1 MAVNLFALNCTEI
14 TTLVR
19 PQIQPTSYR
28 LDQEKIKANWDQI
41 KNQSMDLVQI
51 SKEAGTIYEN
61 NVSLEQI
68 QSMGELKR
76 TECNYSSNAFFQKNM
91 PQIMTDGSYL
101 VGGVYFSKEELEQCR
116 VVMKAAAENIDCGMG
131 KGVDIDYND
140 YAQMGLA
147 VSSVRTYAE
156 EHLTK
161 EQAEVVNKAM
171 QEYNEALIDLE
182 KQAYAN
188 RTCVETNYEGVSEYY
203 GKAVVLDDALI
214 DEINRLK
221 EEISR
226 LTGRQFAPT
235 VKGMTA
241 GVQSATNEKLIG
253 EISDLFANTDIE
265 DEESVNAAIET
276 YKELMRPAYLA
287 YGILD
292 SRGALTRRLNEDAE
306 KFRAQIANMLQA
318 TRYRAT
324 DYTI

>member
-1 MAVNLFALNCTEI
+1 MAVNLFTLNCTEV

-28 LDQEKIKANWDQI
+28 LDQDKIKENWDQI
-41 KNQSMDLVQI
+41 KSQSMGLVQI
-51 SKEAGTIYEN
+51 SKEGGTVYEST
-61 NVSLEQI
+61 VSLGQI
-68 QSMGELKR
+68 QSTGELKR
-76 TECNYSSNAFFQKNM
+76 TECNYSSNVFFQKNM

-101 VGGVYFSKEELEQCR
+101 VGGVSFSEEELEQCR

-147 VSSVRTYAE
+147 VSSVRTFAE
-156 EHLTK
+156 KYLTK
-161 EQAEVVNKAM
+161 DQAEVVNKAM
-171 QEYNEALIDLE
+171 QEYNEALFDLE

-188 RTCVETNYEGVSEYY
+188 RTCVETKYEGLSDYY
-203 GKAVVLDDALI
+203 GKAVVLDDVTLEA
-214 DEINRLK
+214 INRLK
-221 EEISR
+221 EEMSR
-226 LTGRQFAPT
+226 LTGRQYPPS

-253 EISDLFANTDIE
+253 EVSDLFMNTDIE
-265 DEESVNAAIET
+265 DEESVNAAIEK

-287 YGILD
+287 YGISD
-292 SRGALTRRLNEDAE
+292 SHGALTRKLNDDAE

-318 TRYRAT
+318 IRYRAT